1 MDNTEG
7 VWAVWK
13 RGNYGDR
20 EIVSVHATE
29 LDALRELN
37 GRQDYDAEAAVFL
50 EFGAR
55 WDE

>member
-20 EIVSVHATE
+20 EIVSVQATE